1 MLLGQLDRQ
10 LGAPTPKLTGGMTGT
25 PRSKTMKPRKLN
37 LLTQNLQVAHQ
48 RVNIDLDFCTKRLS
62 GYTELTIVPTSS
74 LLRCVKLDAREMKI
88 RRVLINGS
96 ELADYVYNDQLYI
109 NDPVLIEEL
118 AARRVPNVRDV
129 CSKEFGVAQHHILR
143 KKLNYLFGQ
152 IEDDQLRSLEKPDNL
167 NSEEL
172 LILLPENL
180 KLQQADPSALHTP
193 TSLAPTNMTPLLF
206 RNRLAGEVYSPIQII
221 VEYEVIN
228 PKNGLNFI
236 CPSDAASSLW
246 HAYTT
251 NSDYNVSTSSWVP
264 CVDNLLERSIWSI
277 ELSIPRS
284 VKNIEIL
291 RNKLKGGKRGEVKV
305 SIKEKGEERGSNDE
319 NVEAEKS
326 EEVANETVLGNGGQ
340 TGDEATAE
348 AEPENDAVD
357 AMDVDEK
364 EESTAPEASAD
375 VAVEAAEA
383 PQSQDVEME
392 DPEQNKEKEPQAQE
406 SDDEDDGDEIDSI
419 DLFVC
424 TGDSNNTKESAHPTD
439 ISKKVVSW
447 SIFNPVAAHHI
458 GWSVGAFQS
467 VELSNF
473 VDGNL
478 AAVEEDE
485 AFDDFEEIGKDES
498 SPAVNLYFLP
508 GQEELA
514 KNTCIFASQ
523 ALDFFLKEYGSYPF
537 SSYGVVFVDGP
548 KHPYNNFAGLSV
560 LNSSILYPA
569 DVIEPMFE
577 KTEDILEC
585 IACQWSGIN
594 IVPQCFNDI
603 WCTIGIAKFMTF
615 QFLKLLMGV
624 NEYRYRIKNKMD
636 AIVKRDTNQRPI
648 GLLSL
653 QAPVAEDSLEF
664 VRLKA
669 PIILFI
675 LDRRM
680 TKTDKSFGFSR
691 VLPKLFLQ
699 AMSGDLQSGA
709 LSTQHFLYVCEKVYR
724 NPLDKFFKQW
734 VYGVGTPAFT
744 ITQKFNKKKS
754 MIEVVIRQTQL
765 QQHKAPHPK
774 PETFI
779 TDAMSYLNGDL
790 SFPIQQTFEGPMT
803 IRVHEADGTPYEHI
817 VLIKTPVIK
826 FDVQYN
832 TKFKRLKKSKEEAD
846 GLLFSR
852 LGDVLEKPDEVKE
865 WRFEEWPK
873 RDDELLDP
881 FEWLR
886 VDTDF
891 EWIGTF
897 NVVQPDYMYGAQ
909 LQQDRDIE
917 AQIAAIDY
925 FGRQEKPNPIYCT
938 MLTRTLVDSRYF
950 YGVRMAA
957 AKALAKFSNSANKF
971 VGRFYL
977 LKAFRLLF
985 CFKDSLVPVSNSF
998 EDFGK
1003 FFLQKAVPGYLAG
1016 IKDDSGTTP
1025 KNIQSLL
1032 FNLLRYNDNS
1042 NNPFL
1047 DCFYVSELARALV
1060 KSVVHSVDADDSLD
1074 AADLD
1079 VLSAEAVDKG
1089 FINEVVDE
1097 LLRLRKLDRWVPSY
1111 QSEISYS
1118 CLEQKIALA
1127 RAKLI
1132 TMSFEELLYLTST
1145 KYASK
1150 IRALAFKGLFLLGAL
1165 RNGEILQYFLDVC
1178 LLEQSS
1184 PEFRAGLI
1192 RVLVDAVAEVAING
1206 CPSTLDDPEFEPAS
1220 KTASASAPIH
1230 GSAVVV
1236 EESLDLDLTAKRD
1249 ALAKATVKGTIDLL
1263 RRDLAKGKGLR
1274 HILWQLLHTS
1284 LISLSERKL
1293 IFILCDILY
1302 APEDTFVV
1310 RLPVPCV
1317 PFEELK
1323 KKIVAKDMGD
1333 GKMVIKREGRFK
1345 IQLSAKIIL
1354 SDKPKMSLRRSESHD
1369 TTVGGAA
1376 PKLKLRLSALPAAEP
1391 PRTSARATEKK
1402 RESLQPS
1409 TEPAPVSEPAPIVV
1423 EDPLVSVNAFNMRV
1437 RIKLPKTR
1445 LSEIK
1450 PSRKPAVVRSSETR
1464 LTLRFTNEKHLA
1476 HLRDL
1481 AASVSPRPLRYVKIN
1496 TRTRSVEVSATP
1508 FGEVSP
1514 VNSEPK
1520 ELKDPKEPKLEPTE
1534 ES

>member
-1 MLLGQLDRQ
+1 MLLSQLERR
-10 LGAPTPKLTGGMTGT
+10 LSAPTPKLTGGTTNGMTGT
-25 PRSKTMKPRKLN
+25 PRSKAPKPRKLN

-48 RVNIDLDFCTKRLS
+48 RVNVDLDFCTKRLT
-62 GYTELTIVPTSS
+62 GFTELTIVPTSS

-88 RRVLINGS
+88 RRILINGT
-96 ELADYVYNDQLYI
+96 ELADYIYNDQLYI
-109 NDPVLIEEL
+109 NDPELIEEL
-118 AARRVPNVRDV
+118 ATRRVPNVRDII
-129 CSKEFGVAQHHILR
+129 SNDFSVAQHHLLR

-152 IEDDQLRSLEKPDNL
+152 IEDDSLKSLEKPENL

-172 LILLPENL
+172 LILLPETL
-180 KLQQADPSALHTP
+180 KLQQSDPSALHTP
-193 TSLAPTNMTPLLF
+193 NSLIPTNMTPLLF
-206 RNRLAGEVYSPIQII
+206 KNRLAGEVYSPIQII

-228 PKNGLNFI
+228 PKNGLTFI
-236 CPSDAASSLW
+236 CPNDTESSKW
-246 HAYTT
+246 HAFTT

-264 CVDNLLERSIWSI
+264 CIDNLLERSIWSI

-291 RNKLKGGKRGEVKV
+291 RNQMKKIGGMRRKEIDLDDLGAGVNGEILEIPEPAAVDSV
-305 SIKEKGEERGSNDE
+305 DSDIKNAERDENEGEGEGEGEAEGEGEGGEE
-319 NVEAEKS
+319 
-326 EEVANETVLGNGGQ
+326 
-340 TGDEATAE
+340 
-348 AEPENDAVD
+348 
-357 AMDVDEK
+357 
-364 EESTAPEASAD
+364 
-375 VAVEAAEA
+375 
-383 PQSQDVEME
+383 E
-392 DPEQNKEKEPQAQE
+392 DN
-406 SDDEDDGDEIDSI
+406 I

-424 TGDSNNTKESAHPTD
+424 TGDSNNTKESAHPTN

-473 VDGNL
+473 VDGNS
-478 AAVEEDE
+478 APMEEDDP
-485 AFDDFEEIGKDES
+485 FDDFEEIGKDES
-498 SPAVNLYFLP
+498 SPSVNLYFLP

-514 KNTCIFASQ
+514 KNTCVFASQ

-537 SSYGVVFVDGP
+537 SSYGIVFVNGP
-548 KHPYNNFAGLSV
+548 KHAYNNFAGISI
-560 LNSSILYPA
+560 LNSNLLYPS

-594 IVPQCFNDI
+594 IVPQCFNDF

-615 QFLKLLMGV
+615 QFLKTLMGT
-624 NEYRYRIKNKMD
+624 NEYRFRIKNKMNS
-636 AIVKRDTNQRPI
+636 IIKRDTSQRPI

-653 QAPVAEDSLEF
+653 QAPVSEDSLDF

-691 VLPKLFLQ
+691 VLPKIFLQ
-699 AMSGDLQSGA
+699 AMSGDLQSSA
-709 LSTQHFLYVCEKVYR
+709 LSTQHFQYVCEKVYR
-724 NPLDKFFKQW
+724 NRLESFFKQW
-734 VYGVGTPAFT
+734 VYGVGAPSFT
-744 ITQKFNKKKS
+744 ITQKFNKKRS

-765 QQHKAPHPK
+765 QQHKAPHPNS
-774 PETFI
+774 ETFI
-779 TDAMSYLNGDL
+779 TNAMSYLNGEL
-790 SFPIQQTFEGPMT
+790 SFQTQQTFLGPMT

-817 VLIKTPVIK
+817 VDIKNSVVK

-846 GLLFSR
+846 GGLLFLR
-852 LGDVLEKPDEVKE
+852 LGDVLEKPEDVKE
-865 WRFEEWPK
+865 WKFEEWPK
-873 RDDELLDP
+873 RDEELLDP
-881 FEWLR
+881 FEWIR

-891 EWIGTF
+891 EWIATF
-897 NVVQPDYMYGAQ
+897 NVIQPDYMYGAQ

-925 FGRQEKPNPIYCT
+925 FGRQDKPSPIYCT
-938 MLTRTLVDSRYF
+938 LLTRVLVDSRYF

-957 AKALAKFSNSANKF
+957 AKALAELSNSANKF

-1016 IKDDSGTTP
+1016 IKDDSGMTP

-1060 KSVVHSVDADDSLD
+1060 RSVVVDHTIDSEYEN
-1074 AADLD
+1074 
-1079 VLSAEAVDKG
+1079 LSELVDRN
-1089 FINEVVDE
+1089 FISEVVDE
-1097 LLRLRKLDRWVPSY
+1097 LSRLRKLDRWVPSY
-1111 QSEISYS
+1111 HSEVSYS

-1127 RAKLI
+1127 RAKLVE
-1132 TMSFEELLYLTST
+1132 MSFEELLYLTST
-1145 KYASK
+1145 KYEPR
-1150 IRALAFKGLFLLGAL
+1150 IRTLAFKGLFLLGAL

-1192 RVLVDAVAEVAING
+1192 RVLVDSVAEVAING
-1206 CPSTLDDPEFEPAS
+1206 SPSTLNDPEFEEPKTHSKALPA
-1220 KTASASAPIH
+1220 H
-1230 GSAVVV
+1230 GAVIV
-1236 EESLDLDLTAKRD
+1236 EELLDLDLSAKRE
-1249 ALAKATVKGTIDLL
+1249 AVAKATIKGTIDLL

-1302 APEDTFVV
+1302 SPEDLFVV

-1323 KKIVAKDMGD
+1323 KKIVAKDMGN
-1333 GKMVIKREGRFK
+1333 GKVVIKREGRFK

-1354 SDKPKMSLRRSESHD
+1354 NDKSKMTLRRSESRNDRNESRHESHEP
-1369 TTVGGAA
+1369 VVP
-1376 PKLKLRLSALPAAEP
+1376 PKLKLRLSGLPID
-1391 PRTSARATEKK
+1391 SSKGEKK
-1402 RESLQPS
+1402 EKVGLNLAPTVALNVAS
-1409 TEPAPVSEPAPIVV
+1409 TVVVTSPPAPVAPASLTSTSATPIAPTSAPIVTI
-1423 EDPLVSVNAFNMRV
+1423 NTNMKV
-1437 RIKLPKTR
+1437 RIKLPKKK

-1450 PSRKPAVVRSSETR
+1450 PRRSAVVRASETK
-1464 LTLRFTNEKHLA
+1464 LTLRFTKERNLT
-1476 HLRDL
+1476 HLRNL
-1481 AASVSPRPLRYVKIN
+1481 AVPQTLRYVKIN
-1496 TRTRSVEVSATP
+1496 TRTNSIQVSATP
-1508 FGEVSP
+1508 FE
-1514 VNSEPK
+1514 
-1520 ELKDPKEPKLEPTE
+1520 T
-1534 ES
+1534 

>member
-1 MLLGQLDRQ
+1 MPLGQLDRQ

-25 PRSKTMKPRKLN
+25 PRSKTPKSRKLN

-48 RVNIDLDFCTKRLS
+48 RVNIDLDFCAKRLT

-109 NDPVLIEEL
+109 NDPDLIEEL
-118 AARRVPNVRDV
+118 ATRRVPNVRDV
-129 CSKEFGVAQHHILR
+129 CSTDFGVAQHHILR
-143 KKLNYLFGQ
+143 KKLNYIFGQ
-152 IEDDQLRSLEKPDNL
+152 IKDDQLRSLERPDNL

-180 KLQQADPSALHTP
+180 KLQQSDPSALHTP
-193 TSLAPTNMTPLLF
+193 SSLVPTNMTPLLF

-228 PKNGLNFI
+228 PKNGLIFT
-236 CPSDAASSLW
+236 CPNDAPLSTW

-277 ELSIPRS
+277 EISIPRS

-291 RNKLKGGKRGEVKV
+291 RNRLKKVGRRGKVDV
-305 SIKEKGEERGSNDE
+305 SIKENGEHEQTEKGEINGTVEDSKVLDE
-319 NVEAEKS
+319 VIPKTNVEENGSKNAES
-326 EEVANETVLGNGGQ
+326 
-340 TGDEATAE
+340 AE
-348 AEPENDAVD
+348 NNAENNAENPENDKAD
-357 AMDVDEK
+357 DMDDDSPDTMENS
-364 EESTAPEASAD
+364 ESL
-375 VAVEAAEA
+375 AVEPVGAQTSE
-383 PQSQDVEME
+383 DVEMKEAEEQEENEEMEQQKGQQGEVSGE
-392 DPEQNKEKEPQAQE
+392 D
-406 SDDEDDGDEIDSI
+406 DDGDETDSI

-467 VELSNF
+467 VELFNF

-478 AAVEEDE
+478 AAVEEE
-485 AFDDFEEIGKDES
+485 EGFDDFEEIGKDES

-537 SSYGVVFVDGP
+537 SSYGIIFVDGP
-548 KHPYNNFAGLSV
+548 KYPYNNFAGISI
-560 LNSSILYPA
+560 LNSNILYPA

-577 KTEDILEC
+577 RTEDILEC

-594 IVPQCFNDI
+594 IVPLCFNDI

-615 QFLKLLMGV
+615 QFIKTLMGV
-624 NEYRYRIKNKMD
+624 NEYRFRIKNKMD
-636 AIVKRDTNQRPI
+636 AIVRRDVNQRPI

-653 QAPVAEDSLEF
+653 QAPVAEESLEF

-669 PIILFI
+669 PLILFI

-734 VYGVGTPAFT
+734 VYGVGTPSFT

-754 MIEVVIRQTQL
+754 MIEVAIRQTQL
-765 QQHKAPHPK
+765 QQHRAPHPK

-846 GLLFSR
+846 GPLFSR
-852 LGDVLEKPDEVKE
+852 LGDVLEKAEEMKE
-865 WRFEEWPK
+865 WKLEEWPK
-873 RDDELLDP
+873 RDEELLDP

-985 CFKDSLVPVSNSF
+985 CFKDSFVPVSNSF

-1016 IKDDSGTTP
+1016 IKDDSGMTP

-1047 DCFYVSELARALV
+1047 DCFYVSELACALV
-1060 KSVVHSVDADDSLD
+1060 KSVVHSVDSDDNLDIADH
-1074 AADLD
+1074 D
-1079 VLSAEAVDKG
+1079 VFSAESIDRG
-1089 FINEVVDE
+1089 FISEVVDE
-1097 LLRLRKLDRWVPSY
+1097 LLRLRKLDQWVPSY
-1111 QSEISYS
+1111 HSEVSYS

-1145 KYASK
+1145 KYEYK
-1150 IRALAFKGLFLLGAL
+1150 IRRLAFKGLFLLGAL

-1192 RVLVDAVAEVAING
+1192 RVLVESVAEVAING
-1206 CPSTLDDPEFEPAS
+1206 CPSSLDDPEFETAS
-1220 KTASASAPIH
+1220 KVTSTSAPIH

-1236 EESLDLDLTAKRD
+1236 EESLDLDLTAKRE
-1249 ALAKATVKGTIDLL
+1249 ALAKATIKGTIDLL

-1274 HILWQLLHTS
+1274 YILWELLHTS

-1323 KKIVAKDMGD
+1323 KKIVAKDMGN
-1333 GKMVIKREGRFK
+1333 GKIVVKREGRFK

-1354 SDKPKMSLRRSESHD
+1354 NDKSKMTLRRSESHD
-1369 TTVGGAA
+1369 TTAAAA
-1376 PKLKLRLSALPAAEP
+1376 PKLKLRLSALPVAEP
-1391 PRTSARATEKK
+1391 PKAPERKL
-1402 RESLQPS
+1402 ESLQPIL
-1409 TEPAPVSEPAPIVV
+1409 EPSPIVI
-1423 EDPLVSVNAFNMRV
+1423 EDPLVSVNASNMRV
-1437 RIKLPKTR
+1437 RIKLPKER

-1450 PSRKPAVVRSSETR
+1450 PKNQSTVIRTSETK
-1464 LTLRFTNEKHLA
+1464 LTLRFTNEKNIA
-1476 HLRDL
+1476 HLRQL
-1481 AASVSPRPLRYVKIN
+1481 AASPSATPPVRYVRIN
-1496 TRTRSVEVSATP
+1496 TRMRSVEISATP
-1508 FGEVSP
+1508 FSELFP
-1514 VNSEPK
+1514 VK
-1520 ELKDPKEPKLEPTE
+1520 VELKTEP
-1534 ES
+1534 